1 MQLSE
6 KAAYIKGLI
15 DGLELDP
22 TDKQTKI
29 FKLIAE
35 LLSEMADEI
44 KELEQCYDDV
54 CDQVDGISED
64 LSGVEDL
71 LSYEDYGD
79 DLEYSDSDDEELSYE
94 VTCPNCGNVNYVSED
109 ALNDG
114 VMRCQECNEILEFD
128 FNEDELDESEEEE

>member
-54 CDQVDGISED
+54 RLTE
-64 LSGVEDL
+64 
-71 LSYEDYGD
+71 
-79 DLEYSDSDDEELSYE
+79 
-94 VTCPNCGNVNYVSED
+94 
-109 ALNDG
+109 
-114 VMRCQECNEILEFD
+114 
-128 FNEDELDESEEEE
+128 

>member
-22 TDKQTKI
+22 TDKQTKV

-35 LLSEMADEI
+35 LLSDMADEVR
-44 KELEQCYDDV
+44 ELEQCYDDV

-71 LSYEDYGD
+71 LYDEDFTD
-79 DLEYSDSDDEELSYE
+79 DLTYSDSDGQDMAYE
-94 VTCPNCGNVNYVSED
+94 VTCPNCGRVTYINED

-114 VMRCQECNEILEFD
+114 VIKCPECHEILEFD
-128 FNEDELDESEEEE
+128 YNEDELDESEEEE

>member
-22 TDKQTKI
+22 SDKQTKI

-71 LSYEDYGD
+71 LSDEDDD
-79 DLEYSDSDDEELSYE
+79 DLIYSDSDDEELSYE
-94 VTCPNCGNVNYVSED
+94 VVCPNCGSITYVGED
-109 ALNDG
+109 ELNDG
-114 VMRCQECNEILEFD
+114 VMKCPECHEILEFD
-128 FNEDELDESEEEE
+128 YNEDELDESEEEE

>member
-15 DGLELDP
+15 EGLELDP

-35 LLSEMADEI
+35 FLAEVADEV

-71 LSYEDYGD
+71 LYDEDFMD
-79 DLEYSDSDDEELSYE
+79 DLTYSDSDFEDDLAYE
-94 VTCPNCGNVNYVSED
+94 VTCPNCGNITYLSENS
-109 ALNDG
+109 LNEG
-114 VMRCQECNEILEFD
+114 VIKCPECNEIFEFD
-128 FNEDELDESEEEE
+128 YSEDELDESEEE

>member
-35 LLSEMADEI
+35 LLSEV
-44 KELEQCYDDV
+44 L
-54 CDQVDGISED
+54 
-64 LSGVEDL
+64 
-71 LSYEDYGD
+71 
-79 DLEYSDSDDEELSYE
+79 
-94 VTCPNCGNVNYVSED
+94 
-109 ALNDG
+109 
-114 VMRCQECNEILEFD
+114 
-128 FNEDELDESEEEE
+128 

>member
-71 LSYEDYGD
+71 LDYEDYGD
-79 DLEYSDSDDEELSYE
+79 DLEYSDSDDEELAYE

-114 VMRCQECNEILEFD
+114 VMKCPECNEILEFD
-128 FNEDELDESEEEE
+128 YNEDELDESKEEE

>member
-29 FKLIAE
+29 FKLIADF
-35 LLSEMADEI
+35 LSEMADEV

-54 CDQVDGISED
+54 CDQVDGMSED

-71 LSYEDYGD
+71 LYDEDFDD
-79 DLEYSDSDDEELSYE
+79 DLTYSDSDDEDLAYE
-94 VTCPNCGNVNYVSED
+94 VTCPNCGSTTYISED

-114 VMRCQECNEILEFD
+114 VIKCPECQEVLEFD
-128 FNEDELDESEEEE
+128 YNEDELDESEEE

>member
-29 FKLIAE
+29 FKLIADF
-35 LLSEMADEI
+35 LSEMADEV

-54 CDQVDGISED
+54 CDQVDGMSED

-71 LSYEDYGD
+71 LYDEDFDD
-79 DLEYSDSDDEELSYE
+79 DLTYSDSDDEDLAYE
-94 VTCPNCGNVNYVSED
+94 VTCPNCGSTTYIGED

-114 VMRCQECNEILEFD
+114 VIKCPECQEVLEFD
-128 FNEDELDESEEEE
+128 YNEDELDESEEE